1 MRVCPLS
8 SVKSRIVLG
17 APLPFSVHGADSRLL
32 LARGQV
38 IADDEQLNELFSRGA
53 LVCAD
58 ELAAASQAAN
68 AASQIASAPP
78 ERLPRLWES
87 STEDVQ
93 RALKSPPA
101 KVASAVGSAAS
112 LLMSLIDRAPE
123 VALAQVVRQ
132 PVDTGAHYGVTHSI
146 STATACLAVVRTL
159 GWNADEQQRA
169 FQAALTM
176 NIAMLDLQ
184 ARLAGQASPLTS
196 SQRQAIREHPTR
208 GAEMLA
214 EAGIGDPLW
223 LAAVA
228 QHHEAPDGSGYP
240 GGVTEISELAQ
251 LLRCADVYTALLST
265 RASRPAMGAREAGRE
280 VYQMA
285 ADSPYCAAL
294 IKSFGIF
301 PPGSC
306 VKLASGELGVVARNG
321 EKAYHPRVAALT
333 TADGSTRLS
342 PLMRDSARAEHAV
355 VALLP
360 EKAMPMRL
368 TPEKLAALI
377 AAA

>member
-1 MRVCPLS
+1 V
-8 SVKSRIVLG
+8 IQ
-17 APLPFSVHGADSRLL
+17 
-32 LARGQV
+32 ARARSEV
-38 IADDEQLNELFSRGA
+38 S
-53 LVCAD
+53 
-58 ELAAASQAAN
+58 
-68 AASQIASAPP
+68 SAPA
-78 ERLPRLWES
+78 ERLPGLWDS
-87 STEDVQ
+87 STEDVK
-93 RALKSPPA
+93 RALKSPPD
-101 KVASAVGSAAS
+101 KVAAAVGSAAS
-112 LLMSLIDRAPE
+112 LLMSLIDRAPD

-132 PVDTGAHYGVTHSI
+132 PADTGAHYGVTHSI
-146 STATACLAVVRTL
+146 GTATACLAAVRML
-159 GWNADEQQRA
+159 GWSADEQQRA

-184 ARLAGQASPLTS
+184 ARLAGQTSPLTG

-208 GAEMLA
+208 SAEMLA
-214 EAGIGDPLW
+214 EAGIQDPLW
-223 LAAVA
+223 LMAVA

-240 GGVTEISELAQ
+240 GGITAVSELAQ
-251 LLRCADVYTALLST
+251 LLRCADVYTALLSA
-265 RASRPAMGAREAGRE
+265 RANRPAMGAREAGRE

-306 VKLASGELGVVARNG
+306 VRLASGELGVVARNG

-333 TADGSTRLS
+333 TADGSTRMS

-368 TPEKLAALI
+368 SPERLAALI
-377 AAA
+377 STA

>member
-1 MRVCPLS
+1 VS
-8 SVKSRIVLG
+8 SATG
-17 APLPFSVHGADSRLL
+17 
-32 LARGQV
+32 
-38 IADDEQLNELFSRGA
+38 
-53 LVCAD
+53 
-58 ELAAASQAAN
+58 
-68 AASQIASAPP
+68 
-78 ERLPRLWES
+78 
-87 STEDVQ
+87 
-93 RALKSPPA
+93 
-101 KVASAVGSAAS
+101 
-112 LLMSLIDRAPE
+112 LLMSLIDRAPD

-132 PVDTGAHYGVTHSI
+132 PTDTGNHYGVTHSI
-146 STATACLAVVRTL
+146 GAATACLAVVRTL
-159 GWNADEQQRA
+159 GWSADEQQRA

-184 ARLAGQASPLTS
+184 ARLAGQASPLTG

-208 GAEMLA
+208 GAQMLA
-214 EAGIGDPLW
+214 EAGITDKLW
-223 LAAVA
+223 LDAVA

-240 GGVTEISELAQ
+240 GGINEIGELAQ
-251 LLRCADVYTALLST
+251 LLRCVDVYTALLST
-265 RASRPAMGAREAGRE
+265 RANRPAMGARDAGRE
-280 VYQMA
+280 VYQMG

>member
-1 MRVCPLS
+1 MVS
-8 SVKSRIVLG
+8 
-17 APLPFSVHGADSRLL
+17 
-32 LARGQV
+32 
-38 IADDEQLNELFSRGA
+38 
-53 LVCAD
+53 AD
-58 ELAAASQAAN
+58 EVAAATQAVT
-68 AASQIASAPP
+68 AASQIASAPT
-78 ERLPRLWES
+78 ERLPGLWDK
-87 STEDVQ
+87 STEEVK
-93 RALKSPPA
+93 RALKSPPD
-101 KVASAVGSAAS
+101 KVASAVSSATG
-112 LLMSLIDRAPE
+112 LLMSLIDRAPD

-132 PVDTGAHYGVTHSI
+132 PSDIGSHYGVTHSI
-146 STATACLAVVRTL
+146 GAATACLAVVRTL
-159 GWNADEQQRA
+159 GWNANDQQRA

-184 ARLAGQASPLTS
+184 ARLAGQASPLTG

-214 EAGIGDPLW
+214 EAGISDPLW
-223 LAAVA
+223 LMAVT

-240 GGVTEISELAQ
+240 GGITAVSELAQ
-251 LLRCADVYTALLST
+251 LLRCADIYTALLSA

-306 VKLASGELGVVARNG
+306 VRLASGELGVVARNG
-321 EKAYHPRVAALT
+321 EKAYHPQVAALT
-333 TADGSTRLS
+333 SADGSTRLS

-368 TPEKLAALI
+368 TPEKLATLI